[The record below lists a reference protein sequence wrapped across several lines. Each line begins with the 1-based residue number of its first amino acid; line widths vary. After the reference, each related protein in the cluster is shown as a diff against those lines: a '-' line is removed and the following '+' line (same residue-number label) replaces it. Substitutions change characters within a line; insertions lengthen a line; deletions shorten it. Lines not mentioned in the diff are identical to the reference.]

1 VADSR
6 ELESGFE
13 SVATGRARAAG
24 RLLPDQA
31 VRSPTKPAV
40 VGIIPWVMVINTL
53 GLLSS

>member
-1 VADSR
+1 MADSN

-13 SVATGRARAAG
+13 SDATGRARAASV
-24 RLLPDQA
+24 LLPDQS

>member
-1 VADSR
+1 VADSN
-6 ELESGFE
+6 EFESGFE
-13 SVATGRARAAG
+13 SVATGRARAA
-24 RLLPDQA
+24 RDALPGQS